1 MVEKGD
7 SHYIQITASHMA
19 LKDCSK
25 STTSLDI

>member
-1 MVEKGD
+1 MVRRRS

-25 STTSLDI
+25 SYHQS